1 MNWAMRRLM
10 LQATRVLCNP
20 ATRRL
25 KAMTPH
31 HGGCTG
37 DRGTVLT
44 RTLLALATALHE
56 QMLLPP
62 LRRQSTATLPRHA
75 AWCALLYGY
84 GSWRPQLLQ
93 VGVASCEQRE
103 SQ

>member
-10 LQATRVLCNP
+10 LATRLLCNP

-44 RTLLALATALHE
+44 RTLLALATVLHE
-56 QMLLPP
+56 QMLLPQ
-62 LRRQSTATLPRHA
+62 LCRQSTATLPRHA
-75 AWCALLYGY
+75 AAMVLAALEGLPELG
-84 GSWRPQLLQ
+84 RQ
-93 VGVASCEQRE
+93 ARARA
-103 SQ
+103 